1 MGAHDPLLSKLLL
14 YHRRTD
20 VVLPLPRSALW
31 RALAGW
37 MAILLCLG
45 VYWFELSQTHQS
57 QLDEVEANVR
67 LRAEQTVHALA
78 LQVSTM
84 IEKLDYL
91 TLQLGESWLAEDER
105 TFRRTVAVAQGAL
118 PEGAVVQVAI
128 ADERGEI
135 LFSSL
140 VPAGATAAATK
151 VSIADRPHFAVHLK
165 RVEPALHISHPVLG
179 RISGQWTVQ
188 LSRPV
193 LRDGQIRGVIVVSV
207 SAEHLSQALR
217 EIFPDPADV
226 ALLLREDGAY
236 IARSHLLEGV
246 LGKKV
251 PDDRS
256 FLQDRAIRHG
266 FYDVVA
272 PVDGVERYYA
282 WRRVPDRP
290 LVVSLGLSKSVAMAT
305 VRDSVRSSGLYNLL
319 TTVALLLAAQWIT
332 RLFLLKSRQ
341 TAALAEARE
350 RLDFAL
356 QGGGLGAWDWNCVT
370 GENRCNAQWARI
382 LGYAPGEAAPNF
394 ATWYTNIH
402 PGDRDRVHAALDAH
416 LRGETRQYHATY
428 RMLRRDGETIWV
440 LDRGRV
446 VARDESGMPLRAAGT
461 LADITERHA
470 VELALDA
477 ERLRLTTLLQRFPG
491 GVLMED
497 ATGRVTIVNRGM
509 CELLGL
515 GDDPDAL
522 QGLTHEALCAR
533 IGPQRAAWLHVPDAR
548 RDGERRRSVELTD
561 GDGRTFEIDW
571 VPIMR
576 DDAQLGRVWLV
587 RDVSDRK
594 QRETMLATLAS
605 TDALTALPNRRSF
618 MSSLEAATAALR
630 SNPGRQGVLLMIDI
644 DYFKR
649 VNDTYGHAAGDRVL
663 CHVASLIRNG
673 LRQQDV
679 AARLGGEEFS
689 ALLLAVGLEDA
700 RLLADRLRARIAESS
715 AEIGEGGEDGVTVT
729 VSIGLAALS
738 SAGAEAVLKQA
749 DHALYAAKAGGRNQ
763 VRVYAGEQT

>member
-1 MGAHDPLLSKLLL
+1 M
-14 YHRRTD
+14 
-20 VVLPLPRSALW
+20 
-31 RALAGW
+31 
-37 MAILLCLG
+37 
-45 VYWFELSQTHQS
+45 
-57 QLDEVEANVR
+57 
-67 LRAEQTVHALA
+67 
-78 LQVSTM
+78 
-84 IEKLDYL
+84 
-91 TLQLGESWLAEDER
+91 
-105 TFRRTVAVAQGAL
+105 
-118 PEGAVVQVAI
+118 
-128 ADERGEI
+128 
-135 LFSSL
+135 
-140 VPAGATAAATK
+140 
-151 VSIADRPHFAVHLK
+151 
-165 RVEPALHISHPVLG
+165 
-179 RISGQWTVQ
+179 
-188 LSRPV
+188 
-193 LRDGQIRGVIVVSV
+193 
-207 SAEHLSQALR
+207 
-217 EIFPDPADV
+217 
-226 ALLLREDGAY
+226 
-236 IARSHLLEGV
+236 
-246 LGKKV
+246 
-251 PDDRS
+251 
-256 FLQDRAIRHG
+256 
-266 FYDVVA
+266 
-272 PVDGVERYYA
+272 
-282 WRRVPDRP
+282 
-290 LVVSLGLSKSVAMAT
+290 
-305 VRDSVRSSGLYNLL
+305 
-319 TTVALLLAAQWIT
+319 
-332 RLFLLKSRQ
+332 
-341 TAALAEARE
+341 
-350 RLDFAL
+350 
-356 QGGGLGAWDWNCVT
+356 T

-394 ATWYTNIH
+394 ATWDTNIH

-630 SNPGRQGVLLMIDI
+630 SNPGRQGVLADRHRL
-644 DYFKR
+644 FQAR
-649 VNDTYGHAAGDRVL
+649 QRHLRPCCGDRVL

-715 AEIGEGGEDGVTVT
+715 AEIGEGART
-729 VSIGLAALS
+729 A
-738 SAGAEAVLKQA
+738 
-749 DHALYAAKAGGRNQ
+749 
-763 VRVYAGEQT
+763 